1 MRVVIDSNVL
11 IAIIGKRSKLKP
23 IWDAFIQGSYL
34 LIVSEDILK
43 EYEEI
48 MQEHSAK
55 GAAELVMEIFIESP
69 DIIFQH
75 VHYNWYAITADPDD
89 NKFFDIAVAANADFL
104 VTNDRHFDEAKLLPF
119 TKVKIIFAEDFC
131 TIFLALC

>member
-11 IAIIGKRSKLKP
+11 IAIIGKRNKLKP

-34 LIVSEDILK
+34 LIVL
-43 EYEEI
+43 EEI
-48 MQEHSAK
+48 MQEHSVK

-69 DIIFQH
+69 DVIFQH
-75 VHYNWYAITADPDD
+75 VHYNWYAITVDPGD
-89 NKFFDIAVAANADFL
+89 NKFFDIAVAANAGFL